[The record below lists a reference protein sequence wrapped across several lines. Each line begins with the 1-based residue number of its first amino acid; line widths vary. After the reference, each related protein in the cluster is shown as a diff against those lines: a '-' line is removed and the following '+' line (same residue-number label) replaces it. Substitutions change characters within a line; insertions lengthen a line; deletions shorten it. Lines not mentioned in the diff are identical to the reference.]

1 MRKNDDRKLAEQ
13 AYLNDRGRV
22 TNKELA
28 KRLDVHPATVAR
40 WKKLDEWDL
49 KLLQSVSER
58 EQSQTAPEEDFFAVD
73 LRHISLLNERID
85 LYLQKKELLPTEIL
99 ELSEAKYHLMNCM
112 SIVQEQSRYP
122 MVDSFDDQEQEFD

>member
-1 MRKNDDRKLAEQ
+1 MRKNDDRKQAEE
-13 AYLNDRGRV
+13 AYLHDRGRI

-28 KRLDVHPATVAR
+28 KKLQVHPATVAR

-58 EQSQTAPEEDFFAVD
+58 EEPGPTVEEDFYAVD
-73 LRHISLLNERID
+73 LRHIALLNDRID
-85 LYLQKKELLPTEIL
+85 LYLQKKELLPSEIL

-112 SIVQEQSRYP
+112 SIIQDQARYP
-122 MVDSFDDQEQEFD
+122 MVDTFDDQEQGFD

>member
-1 MRKNDDRKLAEQ
+1 MRKNDDRKQAEE

-28 KRLDVHPATVAR
+28 KKLDVHPATVAR

-58 EQSQTAPEEDFFAVD
+58 EETRTTVEEDFYSVD
-73 LRHISLLNERID
+73 LRHIALLNDRID
-85 LYLQKKELLPTEIL
+85 LYLQKKELLPSEIL

-112 SIVQEQSRYP
+112 SIIQDQTRYP
-122 MVDSFDDQEQEFD
+122 MVDAFDDQEQDFD